1 MLVTTSKSEKKYTT
15 QLSKDDLG
23 HWVCKFN
30 FNPSEAFGFLY
41 CVQNNETN
49 QFYWGKKQFFHLGKK
64 KSVTYGKEM
73 TWRTYTGSSVHLKA
87 DISKLGHDKFSFEI
101 VDVYNTKGGLY
112 YAEAYAQM
120 VSESMTE
127 YLEDNNTPRFYNR
140 QIAAIRFVPK
150 EAITDRTRKYIR
162 SIKRKY

>member
-1 MLVTTSKSEKKYTT
+1 MTTSKLKKKYTK
-15 QLSKDDLG
+15 QLSKDEMG
-23 HWVCKFN
+23 HWVCKFK
-30 FNPSEAFGFLY
+30 FNPSDVFGFLY
-41 CVQNNETN
+41 CIHNTETN
-49 QFYWGKKQFFHLGKK
+49 QFYWGKKQFFHGGKK

-73 TWRTYTGSSVHLKA
+73 KWRTYTGSSVHLKA
-87 DISKLGHDKFSFEI
+87 DIAKYGHDKFTFEI

-112 YAEAYAQM
+112 YNEAYSQM

-127 YLEDNNTPRFYNR
+127 FLEDGKTPRFYNR

-150 EAITDRTRKYIR
+150 EAVTDRTRKYIK